1 MTVRPLLESSRR
13 SPAVVEAMAK
23 FHGET
28 IGEITAALAKDDV
41 VIVGMAQNPH
51 VKNVR
56 KALDAAGVPFTYLEY
71 GSYFSEWRRRLAIKM
86 WSGWPTFPQVYV
98 KGVLFG
104 GEDATKAAI
113 ADGSLK
119 TQLAA
124 PRPA

>member
-1 MTVRPLLESSRR
+1 MTARSLLESSRR
-13 SPAVVEAMAK
+13 SPAVVEAMSK

-28 IGEITAALAKDDV
+28 IGEIVAALAKDDV
-41 VIVGMAQNPH
+41 VVVGMSQNPH
-51 VKNVR
+51 VKDVR
-56 KALDAAGVPFTYLEY
+56 KALDAAGIPFTYLEY

-104 GEDATKAAI
+104 GADATKAAI

-124 PRPA
+124 PRAS